1 MCLKLSEETSSQSSV
16 LRITSNIK
24 IRPLICRSNQTSILV
39 SDWESQCLLKWANST
54 RNTEYQPEK
63 LRLLTK
69 LIHQQKSLNSI
80 HVQRIN
86 TFKSS
91 ETNIKSK
98 QLNGSLVT
106 LCALMASD
114 RKPYRAN
121 TFLKSSKPL
130 SLA

>member
-16 LRITSNIK
+16 LRINSNIK

-86 TFKSS
+86 IFKSL
-91 ETNIKSK
+91 ETNIISK
-98 QLNGSLVT
+98 QLNGSLAT
-106 LCALMASD
+106 LCAPTASE
-114 RKPYRAN
+114 RKSYRAN
-121 TFLKSSKPL
+121 TSLESTKPL